1 MTNKMA
7 TNAKN
12 ISALLT
18 GLAKR
23 NYYNEPEFTDDFLKS
38 HIFPDLSDEAYATL
52 LKRCSNYMKVCGR
65 QLTE

>member
-1 MTNKMA
+1 MINKMA
-7 TNAKN
+7 ANAKN

-23 NYYNEPEFTDDFLKS
+23 NYYNEPEYTDDFLKNQ
-38 HIFPDLSDEAYATL
+38 IFPDLSDEDYATL

-65 QLTE
+65 QLAE